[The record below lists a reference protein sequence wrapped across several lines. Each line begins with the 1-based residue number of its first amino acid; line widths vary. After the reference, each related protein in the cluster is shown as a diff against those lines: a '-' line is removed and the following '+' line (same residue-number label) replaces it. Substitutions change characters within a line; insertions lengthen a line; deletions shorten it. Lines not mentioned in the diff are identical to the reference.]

1 MILQDYKR
9 KIIYYA
15 DYAVREARFINL
27 AKYLA
32 AYKNSYKVPKLVKKI
47 LSL

>member
-15 DYAVREARFINL
+15 EREARFINL

-32 AYKNSYKVPKLVKKI
+32 AYKNSYQVPKLVDKI